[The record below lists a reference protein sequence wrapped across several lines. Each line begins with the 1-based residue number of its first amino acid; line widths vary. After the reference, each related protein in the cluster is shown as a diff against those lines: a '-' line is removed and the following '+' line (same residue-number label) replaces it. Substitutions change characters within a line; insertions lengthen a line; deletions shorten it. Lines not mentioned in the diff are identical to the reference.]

1 MIEDR
6 TIEVLKKVIVY
17 QNKRLNYN
25 SYYDAFLLGILSEKM
40 FQEFA
45 KDYIIGHQSRLH
57 CDDIDSLIKD
67 IRVLRDTIPIAFS
80 VRELSDIFQVKDGL
94 IIQVMEIIIKKKKGG
109 LPNGDSK
116 IASRD

>member
-1 MIEDR
+1 MIGDR
-6 TIEVLKKVIVY
+6 TIEVLKKVIMY

-25 SYYDAFLLGILSEKM
+25 SYYDAFLLGTLSEKM
-40 FQEFA
+40 FQKFA
-45 KDYIIGHQSRLH
+45 KDYIIEHLY
-57 CDDIDSLIKD
+57 CDDIDSLVKD
-67 IRVLRDTIPIAFS
+67 ICVLRDTIPIAFS

-94 IIQVMEIIIKKKKGG
+94 ILQVMEIIIKRKKGG